1 VESFGGD
8 IRAFHGGT
16 FPGLWVLQ
24 IGQAFGLMPGGFSP
38 GLPPPILEKANRSQ
52 GRGAKPWATRGLV
65 RSRQPA
71 TERVNANC
79 REAFRL
85 TFDDDEVRTNR

>member
-24 IGQAFGLMPGGFSP
+24 IGQAFGLIP
-38 GLPPPILEKANRSQ
+38 GLFTRPAASHPRKGKPLARAGRKAM
-52 GRGAKPWATRGLV
+52 GRARTCPLAAAGCRKG
-65 RSRQPA
+65 
-71 TERVNANC
+71 ERDC
-79 REAFRL
+79 RKAFRL
-85 TFDDDEVRTNR
+85 TFEDEEVRTNR